1 METAFLKP
9 YNTKNKNP
17 CSLLADSATAGE
29 NSVDDFI
36 RKLKSVPK

>member
-17 CSLLADSATAGE
+17 CSLLLSTTTAADDTVVLMTDV
-29 NSVDDFI
+29 NTFQN
-36 RKLKSVPK
+36 